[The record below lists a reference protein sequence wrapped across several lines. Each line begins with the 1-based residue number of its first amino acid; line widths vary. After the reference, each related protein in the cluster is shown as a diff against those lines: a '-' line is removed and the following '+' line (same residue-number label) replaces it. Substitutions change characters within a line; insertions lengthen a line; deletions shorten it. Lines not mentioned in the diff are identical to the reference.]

1 MFITTLTAFPKS
13 THDIR
18 NRVDIQGVI
27 VGLEYEQL
35 AGGEVRCQWVQSNRE
50 NMLKRRVMLRNLVR

>member
-50 NMLKRRVMLRNLVR
+50 NMLKR